1 MAVHLAKA
9 RKVQYMKLNWKE
21 VILISLKEG
30 VFDIPFNIFG
40 EMVLKK
46 VFRKY
51 KNKRILM
58 YTPASLLLKLKYTE
72 STQSRQIC

>member
-30 VFDIPFNIFG
+30 VFDSI
-40 EMVLKK
+40 
-46 VFRKY
+46 
-51 KNKRILM
+51 
-58 YTPASLLLKLKYTE
+58 
-72 STQSRQIC
+72 